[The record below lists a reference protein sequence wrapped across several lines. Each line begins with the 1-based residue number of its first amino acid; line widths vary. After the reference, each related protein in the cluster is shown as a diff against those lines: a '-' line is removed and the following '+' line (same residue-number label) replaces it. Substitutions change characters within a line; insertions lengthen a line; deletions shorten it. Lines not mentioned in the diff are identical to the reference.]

1 MIAGVIDVIASPWH
15 LGIED
20 LGIGAGP
27 RHLLAVADDRAR
39 FVDPP
44 AGATEVGR
52 MFEIQRAVGELARG
66 ALEAGRAP
74 LVLSGEC
81 NPAVGTISALASLG
95 RVGVVW
101 FDAHADMNTPET
113 TESGFVDGMALAM
126 VTGRCWRALCRQASG
141 WRPVS
146 DRDVLLVG
154 HRALDPAERAE
165 LDRSAINE
173 LPAGRI
179 AQIGELAVAVA
190 EGVDALYVHV
200 DLDVLDA
207 SEARANDWAVAGGP
221 NLSELRSA
229 LAAVADTGKVR
240 AAALTAFD
248 PASDETPRTA
258 QAAAGVLA
266 ALREALNR

>member
-1 MIAGVIDVIASPWH
+1 MIELIASPWH
-15 LGIED
+15 LGVED

-27 RHLLAVADDRAR
+27 PRLLADAGAQAR

-52 MFEIQRAVGELARG
+52 MFEVQRAVAELARQ

-81 NPAVGTISALASLG
+81 NPAVGTISALAGTG
-95 RVGVVW
+95 RVGVIW

-126 VTGRCWRALCRQASG
+126 ATGRCWRALCRRASG

-173 LPAGRI
+173 LTAGRI
-179 AQIGELAVAVA
+179 GQIGELAGAVA
-190 EGVDALYVHV
+190 EGVDAVYVHV
-200 DLDVLDA
+200 DLDVLDP

-221 NLSELRSA
+221 TLSELRFA

-258 QAAAGVLA
+258 RAAAGVLA
-266 ALREALNR
+266 ELREALNR